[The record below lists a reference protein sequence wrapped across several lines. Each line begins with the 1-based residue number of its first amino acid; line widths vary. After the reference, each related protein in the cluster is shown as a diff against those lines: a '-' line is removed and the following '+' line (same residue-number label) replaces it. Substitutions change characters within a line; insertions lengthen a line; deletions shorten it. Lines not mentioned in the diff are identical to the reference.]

1 MRASGLRG
9 RLNLILL
16 PALAAALSGLMW
28 IDYRHE
34 VRVTMQAHMMHEAPV
49 GNNVAP
55 NPVPIET
62 RSCLSSGGKVQ
73 RVISRRPDVTYAAF
87 FTCPI
92 S

>member
-1 MRASGLRG
+1 MRASGLLG

-62 RSCLSSGGKVQ
+62 GRVCQVVEKFNASSAGVLM
-73 RVISRRPDVTYAAF
+73 
-87 FTCPI
+87 
-92 S
+92 